1 MYHWPEGRGSS
12 QRAGVGR
19 ASCVIALEI
28 PKVEAGEKA
37 RRLGNQNVHLRSQF
51 GPAAAC
57 TGIDGSSEIVFP
69 LSHLDVRPDTHG
81 GLRT

>member
-19 ASCVIALEI
+19 ESCGIALEI
-28 PKVEAGEKA
+28 PKAEAGVEV
-37 RRLGNQNVHLRSQF
+37 RRLGKQNVRLRSRF
-51 GPAAAC
+51 GPVAAC
-57 TGIDGSSEIVFP
+57 TGIDGSSEVVFP
-69 LSHLDVRPDTHG
+69 LSHLEMRRHTHG